1 MTSYTSTLTF
11 TWKLTPTERFPT
23 DRRAGLDGL
32 FVLEYRGSA
41 SGDDFIGGGVTQSSR
56 ANLFIDNVGIID
68 DLEPD
73 TRYEV
78 RIRWQTKSGSTVSPW
93 STVTASTKPPLQI
106 SLETARSRAGQDYE
120 QGYMTATWDTVAGAD
135 TRFMAIRRKGSNELI
150 PLRDLLDFIWTD
162 EERGR
167 DFGMAGGLRADSEYE
182 VQTVAVYSLY
192 PRFEDADSAS
202 DTYVGFSFPYF
213 GGDQFAFD
221 VSEWVPIGPNA
232 PPQFIE
238 ADWIGVWGQG
248 RHGDTRQVTAVT
260 ETGTLHCKAEDPEG
274 RSGICDP
281 ATAIDPDGGTL
292 TYWFV
297 EGLTG
302 VADGKFEID
311 PSTGELK
318 AKARGVADI
327 EASLRPGETYA
338 VVAVVAD
345 GQGGFDRMVSRF
357 SLASPLSVIRE
368 PRAVPL
374 FASASDSHG
383 RQGFARVINHSQE
396 AGEVR
401 IDAFEDDGTHR
412 GPLTLAI
419 AARQTRHF
427 NSDDVEMGNTDKRL
441 EGSTGPGEGDWRL
454 ELTSTLEL
462 QVLTYIRT
470 DDGFLT
476 SMHDLVP
483 ETEAGHRVAIFN
495 PGRNTN
501 QVSELRLVNSGAEAA
516 EVTIMGIDGNGDS
529 PGTPVI
535 LSLPAEASRTL
546 SVQELESGDG
556 EGMSGA
562 LGTGAGKWQLVVTT
576 NRSIQV
582 MSLLSSPT
590 GHLTNLSTAPL
601 GTVLAQAP

>member
-1 MTSYTSTLTF
+1 MSAPASTCDHSASKPSILIYGCSFGAGRAGRAAVRALARATGADIAASDDPTGSAAFGGDWDLEVREGEVAARPVVAAVDGWSGVLQPRIDSTNQPLGVQVTSYTSTLTF

-41 SGDDFIGGGVTQSSR
+41 SGDNFIGGGVTQSSR

-93 STVTASTKPPLQI
+93 STVTASTKPLLQI

-182 VQTVAVYSLY
+182 VQTVAVYGLY

-368 PRAVPL
+368 PRAV
-374 FASASDSHG
+374 S
-383 RQGFARVINHSQE
+383 V
-396 AGEVR
+396 VR
-401 IDAFEDDGTHR
+401 IR
-412 GPLTLAI
+412 
-419 AARQTRHF
+419 
-427 NSDDVEMGNTDKRL
+427 
-441 EGSTGPGEGDWRL
+441 
-454 ELTSTLEL
+454 
-462 QVLTYIRT
+462 
-470 DDGFLT
+470 
-476 SMHDLVP
+476 
-483 ETEAGHRVAIFN
+483 
-495 PGRNTN
+495 
-501 QVSELRLVNSGAEAA
+501 LRLRLPWTPGLCARHQPLPGSG
-516 EVTIMGIDGNGDS
+516 
-529 PGTPVI
+529 
-535 LSLPAEASRTL
+535 
-546 SVQELESGDG
+546 
-556 EGMSGA
+556 
-562 LGTGAGKWQLVVTT
+562 
-576 NRSIQV
+576 
-582 MSLLSSPT
+582 
-590 GHLTNLSTAPL
+590 
-601 GTVLAQAP
+601 